1 MYQFITGS
9 LLGIRIEVNKLYFTP
24 RIPPTWVSFKVH
36 YRYRE
41 TVYHITILR
50 LPEEESGSSIMV
62 DGVRQAGSYLTLLD
76 DRKDHSVVVQFHD
89 THEHS
94 RGIPS
99 LISAE

>member
-1 MYQFITGS
+1 
-9 LLGIRIEVNKLYFTP
+9 
-24 RIPPTWVSFKVH
+24 VH
-36 YRYRE
+36 YRYRN